1 MESLLGQAA
10 GSGND
15 IVTAFQGQDLIKAK
29 EASVKLRGELTEIQ
43 AKYNQAKFLTA
54 IPFLGAYVGDG
65 QHGLSAAA
73 AGVDALDKLILA
85 IEPYSDLIG
94 FKTEA
99 KNLTKNAKQVYYLA
113 DATKGLP
120 VPESSF
126 DHAVCILAIQNMKDG
141 ASAIRNTAFALKPNG
156 DFTIVMNHPSFRIPR
171 QSSWGIDESNK
182 IEYRRINRY
191 LSPLEIPI
199 NAHPGMSDSPMTWS
213 YHQPLEY
220 YVKAIKS
227 AGMVVTD
234 IEEWTSDKKSVG
246 KGAKG
251 ENRARSEFPLFLAI
265 KAVKISI

>member
-1 MESLLGQAA
+1 MLKPKSPSTSWSPVAKWYGGIVGEGGHYFHQHVIFPRLKSLLDPKGGESLLDVGCGQGVYARTLPHNVEYVGIDA
-10 GSGND
+10 SK
-15 IVTAFQGQDLIKAK
+15 DLI
-29 EASVKLRGELTEIQ
+29 
-43 AKYNQAKFLTA
+43 
-54 IPFLGAYVGDG
+54 
-65 QHGLSAAA
+65 
-73 AGVDALDKLILA
+73 
-85 IEPYSDLIG
+85 
-94 FKTEA
+94 TEA